1 MKQLSLEEAV
11 RIGMALR
18 RVTSDP
24 AFDTCVEVMKEQ
36 YRSAIF
42 DSKPSEVDKR
52 EQAYAEARALD
63 ELLITFNT
71 FISLAEADAD
81 DIDEDQIDIYE

>member
-1 MKQLSLEEAV
+1 MKEISLEEAV

-42 DSKPSEVDKR
+42 DSQPSEVEKR
-52 EQAYAEARALD
+52 ETAYAEARALD
-63 ELLITFNT
+63 ELLLTFNT
-71 FISLAEADAD
+71 FIAIAEADAED
-81 DIDEDQIDIYE
+81 VDEDQIDIYE